1 MLYIREAGGM
11 GRVATINAEFLDMG
25 QWFSMGHGQRTGV
38 DLYELSAN
46 CFQIPKSGQQKN
58 SVKILPHF
66 INLGDFSTWGFPS
79 PIAIKTVNRYLL
91 KTANNSQDS
100 HLLLTFNHLS
110 GKKSLFKSEGLGMKK
125 MSCGCV

>member
-1 MLYIREAGGM
+1 MHNLSKPTSPFETAFLNFPRIREPLPSSWTEPQTENLFWGDSRHTVMLYIREAGGM

-58 SVKILPHF
+58 RVSRFYPIL
-66 INLGDFSTWGFPS
+66 
-79 PIAIKTVNRYLL
+79 
-91 KTANNSQDS
+91 
-100 HLLLTFNHLS
+100 
-110 GKKSLFKSEGLGMKK
+110 
-125 MSCGCV
+125 